1 MARQPRVTPPGVPL
15 HIIQRKN
22 NRQAMFHDDEDR
34 GLFSRKQTPER
45 GSGQVSPAAQG
56 ATKCYSDPN
65 ISDPNISLPRRVSEG
80 LSPKSCL

>member
-15 HIIQRKN
+15 HIIQRGN

-34 GLFSRKQTPER
+34 DLFSWRQTPER

-56 ATKCYSDPN
+56 ATKRYSENHKPPPPVG
-65 ISDPNISLPRRVSEG
+65 SVQG
-80 LSPKSCL
+80 